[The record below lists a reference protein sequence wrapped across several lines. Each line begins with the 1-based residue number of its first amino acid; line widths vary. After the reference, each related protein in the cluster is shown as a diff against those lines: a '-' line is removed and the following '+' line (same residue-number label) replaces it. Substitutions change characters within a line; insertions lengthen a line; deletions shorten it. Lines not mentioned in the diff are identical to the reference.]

1 MKIISLPFDFHGWQ
15 RQHFLPN
22 RRCGRL
28 SHTGGSARCGRSTL
42 ANFEGWVI
50 ETLAQRLPA
59 DARAW
64 FYRSHQGAE
73 IDLLIERGGRPQIA
87 IEIKRSS
94 APSPGKGFA
103 QACDDLGVTQRCLVY
118 PGTERYPL
126 RHGAQALG
134 VVELAGLLG
143 AL

>member
-1 MKIISLPFDFHGWQ
+1 MDRSANTPAESPLWSAISY
-15 RQHFLPN
+15 
-22 RRCGRL
+22 RRPSRW
-28 SHTGGSARCGRSTL
+28 GRSTW
-42 ANFEGWVI
+42 ASFEDWAV
-50 ETLAQRLPA
+50 ENLVQRLPA

-87 IEIKRSS
+87 IEVKRSS

-103 QACDDLGVTQRCLVY
+103 QACDDLEVAQRWLVY

-126 RHGAQALG
+126 RHGAQAIG

>member
-1 MKIISLPFDFHGWQ
+1 MD
-15 RQHFLPN
+15 
-22 RRCGRL
+22 
-28 SHTGGSARCGRSTL
+28 GSANSPANRSCGPLAPSSGPASWGRSTWVS
-42 ANFEGWVI
+42 FEGWVI
-50 ETLAQRLPA
+50 ETLVQRLPA

-87 IEIKRSS
+87 IEVKRSS

-103 QACDDLGVTQRCLVY
+103 QACDDLEVAQRWLVY

-126 RHGAQALG
+126 RHGAQAIG
-134 VVELAGLLG
+134 VVELAGLLA